1 MPTRLSEAELRVL
14 GVMIE
19 KSLAHPAS
27 YPLTANAITQ
37 GCNQKQNRDPIV
49 AYTEAEVLHT
59 LRRLEAKGLSRQAS
73 PAPGAR
79 VYRFEHCVVEQF
91 HWDRREQAV
100 MAELILRGRQTAGEL
115 RARASRMTAFD
126 DLPAVGATLH
136 ALMGHDPPFAEELP
150 REPGRPANR
159 FRHLLSAEERSIE
172 PPAAE
177 TQPAGS
183 VQASDDTTASLRERV
198 AKLEAQVANLTRIV
212 DELRKKENA
221 PVDDE
226 DDENL

>member
-19 KSLAHPAS
+19 KSLAHPAG

-49 AYTEAEVLHT
+49 GYTEAEVLQT
-59 LRRLEAKGLSRQAS
+59 LQRLGAKDLSRQAS

-79 VYRFEHCVVEQF
+79 VYRFEHCVVVQF

-115 RARASRMTAFD
+115 RARASRMTAFN
-126 DLPAVGATLH
+126 DLPAVGATLQ
-136 ALMGHDPPFAEELP
+136 ALMGHDPPFVEELP

-159 FRHLLSAEERSIE
+159 FRHLLSANERCVDPTASE
-172 PPAAE
+172 PRTGEGVPAAGG
-177 TQPAGS
+177 T
-183 VQASDDTTASLRERV
+183 VASLPERVTNLEVEV
-198 AKLEAQVANLTRIV
+198 AKLARIV
-212 DELRKKENA
+212 DEFRKREDA